1 MYAAIRS
8 EETRM
13 TALHV
18 RMNIQ
23 WLVPVGKTRSM
34 TEALHL
40 LMSSTRAEPG
50 CLACSVAADVAD
62 KGVIRYSEEWASE
75 EALQRQFTT
84 DRFKSLIA
92 LVENATETP
101 IVEFLLPTGTRGLEY
116 VEEVCG
122 RQV

>member
-1 MYAAIRS
+1 
-8 EETRM
+8 M

-18 RMNIQ
+18 RMTIQ

-40 LMSSTRAEPG
+40 LMTSTRAEPG
-50 CLACSVAADVAD
+50 CVACSVSADIAT
-62 KGVIRYSEEWASE
+62 KGVIRYSEEWETEDS
-75 EALQRQFTT
+75 LQRQFQT

-92 LVENATETP
+92 LMEDASEAPV
-101 IVEFLLPTGTRGLEY
+101 VEFTLPGGNRGLEY

>member
-1 MYAAIRS
+1 MTGLHA
-8 EETRM
+8 RM
-13 TALHV
+13 T
-18 RMNIQ
+18 IQ

-40 LMSSTRAEPG
+40 LVASTRGEPG
-50 CLACSVAADVAD
+50 CVGCSVSAEVAD

-84 DRFKSLIA
+84 DRFKSLVNLI
-92 LVENATETP
+92 ENATEAP
-101 IVEFLLPTGTRGLEY
+101 VVEILLPNGTRGMDY